1 MVQIP
6 SIPHL
11 KGLDMRNLQY
21 EIRICQKGHNKVT
34 KTVLSLLRFFM
45 RQTLHNSKNSKKV
58 FLTLFWKGFG
68 QDDTNHIN
76 HC

>member
-45 RQTLHNSKNSKKV
+45 RQTLISEVARLLDNR
-58 FLTLFWKGFG
+58 
-68 QDDTNHIN
+68 
-76 HC
+76 